1 MDQINI
7 VSGETKVFEWN
18 DQVNRNFLESFMNG
32 YIAVKLKNPNWNLYG
47 IILSSDQGRTYNT
60 TEGSVYIAADNGNML
75 GFTGVVK
82 GSWIV
87 REGGVWVNKGIQT
100 ISTIE
105 VLFNGINIGGGVEIF
120 ANALEN
126 LAKFRT
132 LVAGQNITISQNE
145 ETITI
150 STTEASGEANTGQ
163 NVGDTGI
170 GIFKQKSGVT
180 LQFKKIEAGT
190 GLSISE
196 AGDVITISNISPEAG
211 ETNTGQSLGTGIPV
225 YVGKSGVVLQ
235 FNSLKFGGSI
245 SGSLSNNEITIS
257 STAELNTIANL
268 GVGADI
274 YKEKVGT
281 EFKLRS
287 IRGDSSIV
295 VTQLDDTIDLSFSG
309 LTDLSVLS
317 PGAGI
322 TGNSYNGTSDQT
334 WNINFAGNGFA
345 STVARSD
352 HNHTLDSLS
361 NSAMTSKSVN
371 DIVGWNGSNWT
382 NLPYPSG
389 EIVSGVNLGSGQ
401 YPVFVEKSGTELR
414 YRRLKPGTGISM
426 SISDTNYVEISASGF
441 EPSITA
447 GISPQF
453 FSWDKTWKQVDYS
466 QLSGL
471 PDLVT
476 SFGDL
481 SDVPEYT
488 SSDALKF
495 VRVNSTNT
503 ALEYATIDLS
513 SYQPLI
519 AEGSSPQYYSWNKTF
534 KQIDYSEIANTP
546 DITNFVTKDGVETI
560 TGLKTFKNDGG
571 VLIKNSVGS
580 VKALKIGVTSSTS
593 EYVGELRYDAIGGNR
608 VWLLPDGSGILALA
622 DDLLLQS
629 VTLNFQTYLAPKT
642 TTHRLSIG
650 NSSYNL
656 GDEVLLLK
664 AMVAYGGSAA
674 LSFFEKD
681 YSYHLLRLNHDGTLN
696 TGRGLKLGGYGT
708 VSRRVTSLPYIQ
720 FSYPSANDRS
730 VSITLLE
737 EPAANVNFY
746 LPTSDGS
753 NGQVLTTNGAGQWSW
768 STVSGGG
775 SYTVFTNTVNG
786 LVPAPNISDGTTK
799 VLSHNGTTHSWTTLS
814 TGVTTRLRLNS
825 GTYRSGD
832 LTLQTVESNPVVIT
846 ESSSGVFQIVHSD
859 TSSVSSV
866 ETSGFNVVK
875 NLTIDGFG
883 HVTDITTRSLL
894 PTTSNG
900 YFLRD
905 DGVWVS
911 VTGGGGGTVTSISAG
926 SGMNFSTITT
936 SGAIVLGTPS
946 SITATSINNT
956 SSGTHTHA
964 LSFASNRLLATSS
977 TGSLLEIPFGGVNTI
992 LSSNGTQVGWINFLF
1007 TGLGDTPMNYTGSAG
1022 KLLSVNASETAL
1034 EFISLP
1040 EGIEH
1045 NPTSLIGS
1053 VSFLQLNSTTQEL
1066 TVSKIEISDIDASGT
1081 ASSSTFLRG
1090 DGVWAAATSD
1100 GSYSF
1105 THSLYESSGTVMLV
1119 NDSATPGNS
1128 KYYGTNNIG
1137 TRGWFNLPSGT
1148 IAQET
1153 DPFFTQWINT
1163 SNIIPIFSAGELSL
1177 QIYDQGILKY
1187 TTTTVNLD
1195 NRYYTETE
1203 ISQFYS
1209 GATVIAGY
1217 NKTNWDTAYGWGNHI
1232 NLYAPLSRSITI
1244 NGTTQTLA
1252 ADRTWNVGTI
1262 TSVGV
1267 GGGIVLGGTLTDPTL
1282 SIQSLSGVASS
1293 IGTINVSGNKIG
1305 VDLGTTS
1312 TTAAAGNHTH
1322 VQLHDKLH
1330 SITSTTDHTANNW
1343 KIFYSNGLGQ
1353 VTELALSTDKR
1364 LLISRG
1370 VDRIP
1375 EFVDLSSLD
1384 VFGVGVKGLVPAV
1397 DNDSETEEMRFLR
1410 ADGLWRVPAGG
1421 GTGMSNP
1428 MTAIGDM
1435 IYRSADS
1442 NPAAL
1447 TIGSLD
1453 QVLSVKNISG
1463 KLVPVW
1469 TTLSSTFVLSVT
1481 GDVNI
1486 SSAQND
1492 ALLQT
1497 QAINGKTPSLG
1508 LTDSDE
1514 FLINQ
1519 SGLKKVT
1526 SLQIKQYINPL
1537 TSKGDLV
1544 VGNDSGSMSRFA
1556 ANTTSTRRILSQT
1569 SSTTSWVNYDLP
1581 TIMNL
1586 SYGTANQLLKVNA
1599 TRTALE
1605 YFTPSNLSPGN
1616 GILGSAYN
1624 GQSAQTWSLNF
1635 LASGGVN
1642 GTSNN
1647 PSRSDHSHD
1656 SFSKLP
1662 TVSTGK
1668 LLGRSTSLSAGE
1680 IQEITINTTASES
1693 SMKFIGT
1700 TVSAKL
1706 QNESSPTLGGP
1717 LNANSNN
1724 ISLSGNIIPVVDGS
1738 TSLKDIGSS
1747 SAYWKDIYS
1756 KGKIYLAGGTT
1767 FYAGD
1772 INGSAYLNNISAGAV
1787 TARTYFIL
1795 GSWKFELANSGNT
1808 MRLVHNNIIRFEFY
1822 STGDMKFFVS

>member
-47 IILSSDQGRTYNT
+47 IILSSDRGRTYNT
-60 TEGSVYIAADNGNML
+60 TEGSVYIAADSGNML
-75 GFTGVVK
+75 GFKGVVK

-268 GVGADI
+268 GVGANI

-309 LTDLSVLS
+309 LTDLSVLY

-414 YRRLKPGTGISM
+414 YRRLKPGSGILM
-426 SISDTNYVEISASGF
+426 SLSDTNYIEISASGF
-441 EPSITA
+441 EPPIPFGNTSQFYSWDKTWRQIDYSILLNTPDLSVFQLLIEE
-447 GISPQF
+447 GDENQF
-453 FSWDKTWKQVDYS
+453 YAWDKTWKQIEYS
-466 QLSGL
+466 QILNTPS
-471 PDLVT
+471 PV
-476 SFGDL
+476 DL
-481 SDVPEYT
+481 SNY
-488 SSDALKF
+488 
-495 VRVNSTNT
+495 
-503 ALEYATIDLS
+503 
-513 SYQPLI
+513 
-519 AEGSSPQYYSWNKTF
+519 
-534 KQIDYSEIANTP
+534 
-546 DITNFVTKDGVETI
+546 VTLDGVQTI
-560 TGLKTFKNDGG
+560 TGEKIYNHYKFK
-571 VLIKNSVGS
+571 IKGATGTGLLTI
-580 VKALKIGVTSSTS
+580 VKSSDNYNGFLGVTTL
-593 EYVGELRYDAIGGNR
+593 GQNR
-608 VWLLPDGSGILALA
+608 QWLLPDESGTIALKESIT
-622 DDLLLQS
+622 DLFTTE
-629 VTLNFQTYLAPKT
+629 TLSSTVYVKPKT
-642 TTHRLSIG
+642 ASHGLAIGTNNYNIGGESLLIKSFVSFSTNSVFSI
-650 NSSYNL
+650 Y
-656 GDEVLLLK
+656 
-664 AMVAYGGSAA
+664 
-674 LSFFEKD
+674 EKD
-681 YSYHLLRLNHDGTLN
+681 YSYRLLNIRANGEVN
-696 TGRGLKLGGYGT
+696 AGRGIKLGGHFT
-708 VSRRVTSLPYIQ
+708 VSLRTSAYPYLS
-720 FSYPSANDRS
+720 FEYPSTNYRNVTFWLS
-730 VSITLLE
+730 S
-737 EPAANVNFY
+737 EPSTNVNFY
-746 LPTSDGS
+746 IPTSDGTS
-753 NGQVLTTNGAGQWSW
+753 GQALITNGAGQLSW
-768 STVSGGG
+768 ATVGGGG
-775 SYTVFTNTVNG
+775 SYSVFTNTANG
-786 LVPAPNISDGTTK
+786 LVPAPNSGTPGSRFLRDDATWQTIS
-799 VLSHNGTTHSWTTLS
+799 S
-814 TGVTTRLRLNS
+814 GVVTYLRLNT
-825 GTYRSGD
+825 GTYRSGE
-832 LTLQTVESNPVVIT
+832 LTLQSVTDDGVMIT
-846 ESSSGVFQIVHSD
+846 EPSNGVFRIQHKD
-859 TSSVSSV
+859 TSTVSN
-866 ETSGFNVVK
+866 TSTSNF
-875 NLTIDGFG
+875 TIISSLNFDDYG
-883 HVTDITTRSLL
+883 HVTAITTRSLL

-900 YFLRD
+900 YYLRD
-905 DGVWVS
+905 DGSWVAVS
-911 VTGGGGGTVTSISAG
+911 GGGGGTVTSISAG
-926 SGMNFSTITT
+926 NGMSFSTITT
-936 SGAIVLGTPS
+936 SGTITLGTPS
-946 SITATSINNT
+946 NITAASTNSAIA
-956 SSGTHTHA
+956 GTHTHA
-964 LSFASNRLLATSS
+964 LQFNANRLLATNSS
-977 TGSLLEIPFGGVNTI
+977 GSVLELPFGSANTI

-1007 TGLGDTPMNYTGSAG
+1007 TGLGDTPMNYIGSAG

-1053 VSFLQLNSTTQEL
+1053 VSFLQLNSATQEL
-1066 TVSKIEISDIDASGT
+1066 SVSKIEISDIDASGT

-1090 DGVWAAATSD
+1090 DGAWVSVASG

-1105 THSLYESSGTVMLV
+1105 THSLHESSGIVMLV
-1119 NDSATPGNS
+1119 NDSATPGSS
-1128 KYYGTNNIG
+1128 KYYGTNSVG

-1148 IAQET
+1148 VAQET

-1187 TTTTVNLD
+1187 TTSAVNLD
-1195 NRYYTETE
+1195 SRYYTETE

-1209 GATVIAGY
+1209 GATAITGY

-1232 NLYAPLSRSITI
+1232 NLYVPLSRSITI

-1252 ADRTWNVGTI
+1252 ADRTWNVGTV

-1353 VTELALSTDKR
+1353 VAELALSTNKR

-1397 DNDSETEEMRFLR
+1397 DNDSETEETRFLR
-1410 ADGLWRVPAGG
+1410 ADGLWRVPAGS

-1435 IYRSADS
+1435 IYRSVDS

-1447 TIGSLD
+1447 AIGSLD
-1453 QVLSVKNISG
+1453 QVLSVKNIG
-1463 KLVPVW
+1463 GNLVPVW

-1569 SSTTSWVNYDLP
+1569 SSTTTWVNYDLP

-1724 ISLSGNIIPVVDGS
+1724 ISLSGNIVPVVDGS
-1738 TSLKDIGSS
+1738 TSLKDLGSS

-1822 STGDMKFFVS
+1822 STGDMKFIVN